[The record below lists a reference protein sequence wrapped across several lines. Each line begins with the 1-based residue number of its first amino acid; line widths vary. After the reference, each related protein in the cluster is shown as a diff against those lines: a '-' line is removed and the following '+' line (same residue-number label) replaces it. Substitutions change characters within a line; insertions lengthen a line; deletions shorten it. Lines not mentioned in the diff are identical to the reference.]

1 MKKPSVHTPSRP
13 SRLFLRIAL
22 ALILIVSVALTISYL
37 DARKEWAAMANL
49 AYRPLLEYILA
60 ALSVTAAGVLVIE
73 IALRDL
79 EGE

>member
-1 MKKPSVHTPSRP
+1 MKKLPIHSPSRP

-22 ALILIVSVALTISYL
+22 ALILVVSVALMLSYF
-37 DARKEWAAMANL
+37 DARDEWAAMANL

-60 ALSVTAAGVLVIE
+60 ALSITAAGVLLIE

-79 EGE
+79 DRE

>member
-1 MKKPSVHTPSRP
+1 MKKHPIHTPSRP

-22 ALILIVSVALTISYL
+22 ALILTVSVALMLSYL
-37 DARKEWAAMANL
+37 DAREEWAAMANL

-60 ALSVTAAGVLVIE
+60 SISITAAGVLVIE

-79 EGE
+79 ERE